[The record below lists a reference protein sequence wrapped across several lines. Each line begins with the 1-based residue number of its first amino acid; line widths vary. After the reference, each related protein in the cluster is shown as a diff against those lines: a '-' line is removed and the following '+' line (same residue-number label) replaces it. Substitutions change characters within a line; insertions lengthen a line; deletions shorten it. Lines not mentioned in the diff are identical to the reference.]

1 MRKLTS
7 SDLLVLKFHDVLAK
21 FPLSGIVSES
31 ASVDER
37 KWSTAIDFWTI
48 ISISMGRQECI
59 VGRIVHVAK
68 AKYKQLMTLTFCELL
83 NGLWWTDVNV
93 NILSDD
99 GVLS

>member
-1 MRKLTS
+1 
-7 SDLLVLKFHDVLAK
+7 
-21 FPLSGIVSES
+21 
-31 ASVDER
+31 
-37 KWSTAIDFWTI
+37 
-48 ISISMGRQECI
+48 

-99 GVLS
+99 VVLS